1 MLNYDSFGPE
11 KIVQVYNP
19 RLGFK
24 AFLVIDNTAFGPGKG
39 GIRMTPDVGLNEVFQ
54 LARTMTWKNALADL
68 PFGGAKSGI
77 VVDPKKMT
85 PQKKRDIVREFALAI
100 KPLSPKEY
108 IAAPDISMGENDMEA
123 YVKANGSRRSATGK
137 PARMGGLPHELGS
150 TGYGVHR
157 AIHQAVEHMGMSLDG
172 ATVAI
177 EGFGNVGSFV
187 AKFLDKDNS
196 RIVAVS
202 DSQGM
207 IHNPKGLDVKRL
219 IQIKKSGKS
228 VTSYRPGRV
237 LPNREIIRV
246 KADVL
251 VPAAVPDLIH
261 IGDVDSVRAKLIVQG
276 SNIPMTIETESMLH
290 RKGIVV
296 IPDFVANA
304 GGVISSYVEWKGGTK
319 KDMFRLIKKK
329 IDSNTRMV
337 LEKTDEIKAL
347 CPRNV
352 ALDIAKHKVID
363 QCRICGRI

>member
-1 MLNYDSFGPE
+1 MLPYDSFGPE
-11 KIVQVYNP
+11 KIVQIYNP
-19 RLGFK
+19 KLGFK

-39 GIRMTPDVGLNEVFQ
+39 GIRMTPDVDLSEVFQ
-54 LARTMTWKNALADL
+54 LARTMTWKNALAGL

-77 VVDPKKMT
+77 AVDPKKIT
-85 PQKKRDIVREFALAI
+85 PQKKREIVAAFSEAM

-108 IAAPDISMGENDMEA
+108 IAAPDISIGEKDIET
-123 YVKANGSRRSATGK
+123 YVKANGNMKSATGK
-137 PARMGGLPHELGS
+137 PRKMGGLPHELGS

-157 AIHQAVEHMGMSLDG
+157 AIHQAVDHMGMSLEG
-172 ATVAI
+172 ASVAI

-187 AKFLDKDNS
+187 AKFLDKDGS

-202 DSQGM
+202 DSHGVIYNQ
-207 IHNPKGLDVKRL
+207 KGLDVKRL
-219 IQIKKSGKS
+219 IQIKKAGKS
-228 VTSYRPGRV
+228 VTSYRPGRI
-237 LPNREIIRV
+237 LPNREIIRI

-251 VPAAVPDLIH
+251 VPAAVPNLIA
-261 IGDVDSVRAKLIVQG
+261 IGDVDSVKAKLIVQG

-290 RKGIVV
+290 KKGVIV

-319 KDMFRLIKKK
+319 KEMFSLIRKK
-329 IDSNTRMV
+329 IDHNTRMV

-352 ALDIAKHKVID
+352 ALDIAKHKVIE